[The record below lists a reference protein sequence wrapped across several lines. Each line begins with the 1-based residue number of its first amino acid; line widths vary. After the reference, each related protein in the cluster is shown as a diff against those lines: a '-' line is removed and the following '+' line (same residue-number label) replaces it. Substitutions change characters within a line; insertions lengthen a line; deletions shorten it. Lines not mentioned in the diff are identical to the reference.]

1 MAYLICDG
9 NAIRSMTCNT
19 YITMLGK
26 LEDLY
31 FLLHLGPPDPVVGCK
46 MTNKT
51 YNSLYVMCKA
61 GYNGGVPQTFV
72 IEVHEQR
79 YYDDFVKKYR
89 VNTMSDEFQSSSG
102 SSDGTPYNG
111 YAGVYSGTTPLGGMT
126 PLPPSPITRLEMLHE
141 PRFAL
146 ENLPPGTPFT
156 LVIYAKN
163 EKVVKRYDNSN
174 PLFRTKIVVVMCN
187 DNLLMYFFALKLL

>member
-1 MAYLICDG
+1 
-9 NAIRSMTCNT
+9 
-19 YITMLGK
+19 
-26 LEDLY
+26 
-31 FLLHLGPPDPVVGCK
+31 
-46 MTNKT
+46 
-51 YNSLYVMCKA
+51 MCKA

-89 VNTMSDEFQSSSG
+89 INTMSDEFQSSSG
-102 SSDGTPYNG
+102 SSDGTNPYNG
-111 YAGVYSGTTPLGGMT
+111 YARVYSGTTPLGGLT

-163 EKVVKRYDNSN
+163 EKVVKRYDNYY
-174 PLFRTKIVVVMCN
+174 PLFRNKI
-187 DNLLMYFFALKLL
+187 A

>member
-1 MAYLICDG
+1 
-9 NAIRSMTCNT
+9 
-19 YITMLGK
+19 
-26 LEDLY
+26 
-31 FLLHLGPPDPVVGCK
+31 
-46 MTNKT
+46 
-51 YNSLYVMCKA
+51 MCKA

-174 PLFRTKIVVVMCN
+174 PLFRTRIVVVILSIKHMCN

>member
-1 MAYLICDG
+1 MKTSIFS
-9 NAIRSMTCNT
+9 R
-19 YITMLGK
+19 
-26 LEDLY
+26 
-31 FLLHLGPPDPVVGCK
+31 LGPPDPVVGCK

-89 VNTMSDEFQSSSG
+89 VNTMSDTEFQSSSD
-102 SSDGTPYNG
+102 SSDGTPYNS
-111 YAGVYSGTTPLGGMT
+111 YAGVYSGTTPLSGMT

-163 EKVVKRYDNSN
+163 EKVIKVTITFF
-174 PLFRTKIVVVMCN
+174 L
-187 DNLLMYFFALKLL
+187 YFELRLEQ

>member
-1 MAYLICDG
+1 
-9 NAIRSMTCNT
+9 
-19 YITMLGK
+19 
-26 LEDLY
+26 
-31 FLLHLGPPDPVVGCK
+31 

-51 YNSLYVMCKA
+51 YNSLFVTCIA
-61 GYNGGVPQTFV
+61 GYDGGIPQTFV

-89 VNTMSDEFQSSSG
+89 DTPGLGGSISSSSTANQG
-102 SSDGTPYNG
+102 NAYTG
-111 YAGVYSGTTPLGGMT
+111 YGGMYSGTTTLSGMT

-146 ENLPPGTPFT
+146 ENLPPGTAFT

-163 EKVVKRYDNSN
+163 EKV
-174 PLFRTKIVVVMCN
+174 
-187 DNLLMYFFALKLL
+187 